1 MTLSIEQLRANWKQ
15 EEKTSRPSN
24 YYPFFAMKEGLRAIV
39 RFLPDANPD
48 NPLGFLVEK
57 YMHTLSINGEKKSVP
72 CLKMYGEDCH
82 ICTVSN
88 SFYKENDKINGK
100 KYWRKKQHIGQVLV
114 VEDPL
119 PPDQDTNENHEGKVR
134 FIALGYQLFNV
145 VKDAFESGELDEV
158 PYAYQGGTNFIIKKT
173 NQGEHASY
181 VVGTKFDHK
190 ASDLDEDTIAMV
202 QDQIIDLSTLLPQH
216 PGIEK
221 VESMLEAALTG
232 SEYSDT
238 SDSSSRTETPSEPAK
253 TSTLTSSAVK
263 EAAKETVEESSEEY
277 DAEADEILAAIR
289 NRRSQKN
296 S

>member
-24 YYPFFAMKEGLRAIV
+24 YYPFFAMKEGQRSVV
-39 RFLPDANPD
+39 RFLPDASVD

-57 YMHTLSINGEKKSVP
+57 HMHTLTINGEKKSIP
-72 CLKMYGEDCH
+72 CLKMYGEDCP
-82 ICTVSN
+82 ICSVSN
-88 SFYKENDKINGK
+88 SFYKEGDKKNGK

-119 PPDQDTNENHEGKVR
+119 APDQDSGENHEGKVR

-173 NQGEHASY
+173 NQGKHASY

-190 ASDLDEDTIAMV
+190 ATNLDEETIAMA

-221 VESMLEAALTG
+221 VESMLEAALTS
-232 SEYSDT
+232 SEYSDAG
-238 SDSSSRTETPSEPAK
+238 SSSSRSEASSEPAK
-253 TSTLTSSAVK
+253 TSTSTSSTVK
-263 EAAKETVEESSEEY
+263 ATETVEEESSNEY
-277 DAEADEILAAIR
+277 DAEADEILATIR